1 MFSNWLRKP
10 AVVIVRQKNHI
21 RPLSSGDLYSY
32 TLCFVYRTLYPLQDI
47 FEGSKVLAAIMK
59 PTIPSDR
66 LKQDLI
72 LSLIIASSFDKSQ
85 PSRDGMPIAD
95 SSESILTGNG
105 NAWAKPLYRQGKD
118 VFPFLSVFLFIY
130 YIFGLQRKDP
140 IADEVRVVI
149 FILPE
154 NRFKT

>member
-1 MFSNWLRKP
+1 MIIISYITALLNVLELVKKAGGRYC
-10 AVVIVRQKNHI
+10 VTKNHI

-32 TLCFVYRTLYPLQDI
+32 TLYFVYRTLYPLQDI

-59 PTIPSDR
+59 PTIPSDK

-130 YIFGLQRKDP
+130 YFFCLQRKDP
-140 IADEVRVVI
+140 IRMKYA
-149 FILPE
+149 
-154 NRFKT
+154 